1 MPDIDVIYFNA
12 GGGHRA
18 AARALEALNAQQQ
31 LGWSLRC
38 INLFEILDPQR
49 KFQQLA
55 GIEPEDLYNLRLKKG
70 WTAGLAQELKLF
82 QATIRLAHTLL
93 VERLQQH
100 WLASEPDLVLS
111 LIPNFNLALVDS
123 LNRVLPGVP
132 FVTVM
137 TDLAD
142 HPPRFWIEPGTAQ
155 HVVCGTARAEAQA
168 QAMGVPPAQVHRV
181 SGMLLHPDFHAPL
194 ELDRA
199 AEMQRLGLDPARPTG
214 IVMFGGHG
222 SAAMETIA
230 RELDDV
236 QLVLMCGHNDALAKR
251 LAQRTTAR
259 TTRQTAKRAVG
270 RGPAAPHAVL
280 GFTREV
286 RRHLQL
292 GDFFI
297 GKPGPGSLSEAVHVG
312 LPVITFRNTWT
323 MPQERYN
330 TDWVREHGLGLVLRS
345 TRGVRAAALEL
356 LASLDAYRER
366 VARVQSRA
374 LFELPPIID
383 RVLAAGAGEAT
394 PMPRA
399 SELLPAG

>member
-18 AARALEALNAQQQ
+18 AARALEALNAQQR

-49 KFQQLA
+49 QFKRLA

-82 QATIRLAHTLL
+82 QATIRLAHPLL

-132 FVTVM
+132 FVSVM

-168 QAMGVPPAQVHRV
+168 RAMGVPPLQVHRV

-194 ELDRA
+194 QLDRA
-199 AEMQRLGLDPARPTG
+199 AERARLGLDPTRPTG

-230 RELDDV
+230 RQLDDV

-251 LAQRTTAR
+251 LMKLQS
-259 TTRQTAKRAVG
+259 G
-270 RGPAAPHAVL
+270 RRPAPPHAVL

-312 LPVITFRNTWT
+312 LPVITFRNAWT

-330 TDWVREHGLGLVLRS
+330 TDWVREQGLGLVLRS
-345 TRGVRAAALEL
+345 TRGVRAAVLQLLDSIDEFKARVAGVHNCAILEL
-356 LASLDAYRER
+356 PAVIR
-366 VARVQSRA
+366 
-374 LFELPPIID
+374 
-383 RVLAAGAGEAT
+383 RVLAAASCEET
-394 PMPRA
+394 PMPRVA
-399 SELLPAG
+399 ELQSGN